1 MDMDIPSRLE
11 GRLFYNTFTKLLWVI
26 LQPFFYTLRPVLV
39 RPKPIT
45 RLEVINFTVQVPLL
59 DISYLHYD
67 SDVDVELYKC
77 KLIVGRNFCCVFLA
91 ALLVKMI
98 LAVSG
103 LQLVHTVTFNIAL
116 LGQLHLRRSAT
127 VMTLASPHVCLA
139 LTTSIPQQSFFVQ
152 S

>member
-59 DISYLHYD
+59 DIY
-67 SDVDVELYKC
+67 
-77 KLIVGRNFCCVFLA
+77 
-91 ALLVKMI
+91 
-98 LAVSG
+98 
-103 LQLVHTVTFNIAL
+103 TVTAML
-116 LGQLHLRRSAT
+116 
-127 VMTLASPHVCLA
+127 TLSCVSVKL
-139 LTTSIPQQSFFVQ
+139 
-152 S
+152 